1 MTYENEFE
9 LEDEFELDII
19 NGERNKRSKMDVLN
33 KRKLSKQE
41 MDELFAPI
49 E

>member
-1 MTYENEFE
+1 MVYEEEFE
-9 LEDEFELDII
+9 LEDEELDII

-41 MDELFAPI
+41 MDELFAPM